1 MKRILLHNK
10 ALLFTLAFIM
20 TLLLF
25 VPLFSACNPK
35 SDLNAGDI
43 SVTDSTGYSVAFD
56 FTPTR
61 VVALQASVAD
71 VWLLAGGNIV
81 GVSDDYLDYGLMVE
95 NVTVIGETHYTNEE
109 YIISLNPDL
118 VIYSAKHDKTVV
130 DELKAV
136 GIKTFGAEV
145 ENFSDYLFVLGQFC
159 KLTGRD
165 DLYQSNGLDVKE
177 EIDTII
183 STVPQNESSSVLFLR
198 TRSAGAP
205 TVIAGGHFVC
215 ELIKD
220 LGATNVAATDSNE
233 GNLTFSMEEVIN
245 QNPDFILIT
254 FMGVNNVTKS
264 KQWLEDNIFSSTT
277 WQSLDAVKNDKVVYL
292 YDEENLD
299 RAHLF
304 QYKPN
309 ARWAES
315 YQYLY
320 DVLYPA

>member
-1 MKRILLHNK
+1 M
-10 ALLFTLAFIM
+10 ALLF
-20 TLLLF
+20 F
-25 VPLFSACNPK
+25 VPIFSACNPK
-35 SDLNAGDI
+35 NDI
-43 SVTDSTGYSVAFD
+43 NEGVIPVTDSTGYSVAFD
-56 FTPTR
+56 ATPKR

-81 GVSDDYLDYGLMVE
+81 GVSDDYLDYGLNIE
-95 NVTVIGETHYTNEE
+95 NVTVIGETHYTNKE

-130 DELKAV
+130 EELKAV

-145 ENFSDYLFVLGQFC
+145 EKFSDYLYVLGQFC

-165 DLYQSNGLDVKE
+165 DLFQSKGLDVKE
-177 EIDTII
+177 EIDATI
-183 STVPQNESSSVLFLR
+183 STVPKNQSSSVLFLR

-205 TVIAGGHFVC
+205 TVIASGHFVC

-220 LGATNVAATDSNE
+220 LGATNVAATDSDE
-233 GNLTFSMEEVIN
+233 GNLTFSMEEVVN

-254 FMGVNNVTKS
+254 FMGVNNVTRS
-264 KQWLEDNIFSSTT
+264 KQWLENNILSSAT
-277 WQSLDAVKNDKVVYL
+277 WQSLDAVKDGKVVYL

-309 ARWAES
+309 ERWAES
-315 YQYLY
+315 YRYLY